1 MKKILK
7 GLGVYQKMLD
17 KQQFYITKMMMLTF
31 SIIVMCSYVYSAVL
45 FPEFL
50 KNTHFKEHDSVVAF
64 KYSICDTEN
73 NT

>member
-1 MKKILK
+1 
-7 GLGVYQKMLD
+7 
-17 KQQFYITKMMMLTF
+17 MMLTF